1 MAKKQLNIILGVD
14 VGALERSLKG
24 VERRLQRFASNIQSI
39 GRELTTS
46 VTVPL
51 AGLGAASLKAF
62 GDIEKLEKG
71 MTAITGSAEA
81 AEKELAR
88 LRTIAEQPGLAFE
101 QAVKGSI
108 QLQAVGFSADAAA
121 QSLEGLAKVVAL
133 TGGSAQELDVVVRQ
147 LTQINSKG
155 RILAEDLLVI
165 QENAPAI
172 GLALQKAFGTQNVEA
187 IRESGI
193 STGEFT
199 KRLIEAID
207 TLPEFQNVTGG
218 VANAFDNFRNN
229 VKFALAE
236 LGRSINEVVNIE
248 AVFQKVNAALN
259 NAVEFFKSLTPEARK
274 FVVVTAAIVA
284 GIGPV
289 LLLIGKFI
297 ALGGA
302 MAGTLKTLTNVA
314 SGLGSVFAFLTS
326 PIGLTIAA
334 VVALV
339 AGVVALYNRF
349 EDVRK
354 IINGLVDFFY
364 EFYEILKDLVKPIAQ
379 VAKGLFNA
387 SQLNFKQAAANLA
400 GAFTG
405 EVPSVTEAGVRL
417 GAAFTKGFNDSSN
430 RLEGVVEGLKNKIFS
445 QTKDIQNEFANATF
459 PTGGGF
465 PGGGS
470 TGGTGGSRRTGIT
483 DTSIIDVPVDFIP
496 EDVFK
501 VDELEQ
507 QAQRVQAVLDNY
519 RNGLQLATDSAKV
532 FGTEGNDLLQVKL
545 DFTRQAL
552 QGAID
557 QFGPYSEAVKI
568 LKADYVALTEQIAV
582 FNEQQQ
588 QQANQ
593 LAAVTALVQS
603 TLTPALTGFFTA
615 LADGS
620 KNAFG
625 AFVDGFKKAIV
636 ELLKR
641 LAIALAQAIAV
652 AIVLSIIFPGSTA
665 GGGSTF
671 GAKLGSLFKQFSGI
685 PGLAS
690 GGIVPPGY
698 PNDTFPARLT
708 SGEAVIPLDKLDQ
721 MGGGG
726 NVFIPNL
733 TIKGQDFVIA
743 FEKAKASYNR
753 IS

>member
-24 VERRLQRFASNIQSI
+24 VERRLQRFASNIQNI

-259 NAVEFFKSLTPEARK
+259 NAVDFFKSLTPEARK
-274 FVVVTAAIVA
+274 FIIVTAAIVA

-289 LLLIGKFI
+289 LFGLGKLI
-297 ALGGA
+297 ALGPALIG
-302 MAGTLKTLTNVA
+302 LFRNLIPLV

-339 AGVVALYNRF
+339 AGVAALYNRF
-349 EDVRK
+349 ENVRR
-354 IINGLVDFFY
+354 IINGVIDFFI
-364 EFYEILKDLVKPIAQ
+364 EFYQILKDIAKPIANIASGL
-379 VAKGLFNA
+379 AKAFNRD
-387 SQLNFKQAAANLA
+387 FA
-400 GAFTG
+400 GAAQSISAAFNS
-405 EVPSVTEAGVRL
+405 EVPSIAEAGVRL
-417 GAAFTKGFNDSSN
+417 GTAFAGGFNDTSN
-430 RLEGVVEGLKNKIFS
+430 RLTDGIESLKARIFS
-445 QTKDIQNEFANATF
+445 TTKEVQQELGATF

-470 TGGTGGSRRTGIT
+470 TGGAGSSRRTGIA

-496 EDVFK
+496 EDVFR

-552 QGAID
+552 QSAID
-557 QFGPYSEAVKI
+557 QSGQYSEAVKI
-568 LKADYVALTEQIAV
+568 LKSEYVALTEQIAV

-652 AIVLSIIFPGSTA
+652 AIVLSIIFPSSTA

>member
-71 MTAITGSAEA
+71 MQAIVGPTGDAS
-81 AEKELAR
+81 KELAR

-121 QSLEGLAKVVAL
+121 QSLDGLAKVVAV
-133 TGGSAQELDVVVRQ
+133 TGGTADNLDAVVRQ

-172 GLALQKAFGTQNVEA
+172 GLALEKAFGTQNAEG
-187 IRESGI
+187 IRELGI
-193 STGEFT
+193 STGEFSQ
-199 KRLIEAID
+199 RLIEAIPQVE
-207 TLPEFQNVTGG
+207 TFQNVTGG

-236 LGRSINEVVNIE
+236 LGRSINEVINIE
-248 AVFQKVNAALN
+248 AIFQKVNAALN

-289 LLLIGKFI
+289 LLLIGKFV

-302 MAGTLKTLTNVA
+302 MASTLKLLVQTAGN
-314 SGLGSVFAFLTS
+314 LGGAFAFLTS

-334 VVALV
+334 IVGAVA
-339 AGVVALYNRF
+339 AMTALYNSSENTR
-349 EDVRK
+349 RSL
-354 IINGLVDFFY
+354 NGLTDFLIELY
-364 EFYEILKDLVKPIAQ
+364 KVIRDIAKPIADI
-379 VAKGLFNA
+379 AIGLTKAFNRDYAGAAASLSAAFNA
-387 SQLNFKQAAANLA
+387 
-400 GAFTG
+400 
-405 EVPSVTEAGVRL
+405 EVPSITEVGVRL
-417 GAAFTKGFNDSSN
+417 GTAFAGGFNDTSN
-430 RLEGVVEGLKNKIFS
+430 RLADGIESLKARIFS
-445 QTKDIQNEFANATF
+445 TTKEVQQELASTF

-470 TGGTGGSRRTGIT
+470 TGGAAIADADFVVPEPDIDFDLSEKLTIDEAAVISPLQKYILAIDRATQSAELFGATGG
-483 DTSIIDVPVDFIP
+483 
-496 EDVFK
+496 
-501 VDELEQ
+501 
-507 QAQRVQAVLDNY
+507 
-519 RNGLQLATDSAKV
+519 
-532 FGTEGNDLLQVKL
+532 DLLNEKL
-545 DFTRQAL
+545 NITRQSIQDLLSNGYSPQSAAIQDLIAQYGAL
-552 QGAID
+552 SQ
-557 QFGPYSEAVKI
+557 E
-568 LKADYVALTEQIAV
+568 
-582 FNEQQQ
+582 
-588 QQANQ
+588 
-593 LAAVTALVQS
+593 LAALIEEQEIQEERLKEVQKIVGTIGAGLDS
-603 TLTPALTGFFTA
+603 FFTA
-615 LADGS
+615 LIDGS
-620 KNAFG
+620 KDAFG
-625 AFVDGFKKAIV
+625 SFVDGFKKAIAD
-636 ELLKR
+636 LLKR
-641 LAIALAQAIAV
+641 LAIVLIQAV
-652 AIVLSIIFPGSTA
+652 AVAAVLSLIFPGTAA
-665 GGGSTF
+665 GGSKFT
-671 GAKLGSLFKQFSGI
+671 ANLKNVLGTLGKGI

>member
-71 MTAITGSAEA
+71 MQAIVGPTGDAS
-81 AEKELAR
+81 KELAR

-172 GLALQKAFGTQNVEA
+172 GLALQKAFRTQNVEA

-218 VANAFDNFRNN
+218 VSNAFDNFRNN

-259 NAVEFFKSLTPEARK
+259 NAVDFFKSLTPEARK
-274 FVVVTAAIVA
+274 FIIVTAAIVA

-289 LLLIGKFI
+289 LFGLGKLIAIGPAVIGLFRNLI
-297 ALGGA
+297 PL
-302 MAGTLKTLTNVA
+302 V

-339 AGVVALYNRF
+339 AGVAALYNRF
-349 EDVRK
+349 ENVRR
-354 IINGLVDFFY
+354 IINGVIDFFI
-364 EFYEILKDLVKPIAQ
+364 EFYQILKDIARPIANIASGL
-379 VAKGLFNA
+379 AKAFNRD
-387 SQLNFKQAAANLA
+387 FA
-400 GAFTG
+400 GAAQSISAAFNS
-405 EVPSVTEAGVRL
+405 EVPSIAEAGVRL
-417 GAAFTKGFNDSSN
+417 GTAFAGGFNDTSN
-430 RLEGVVEGLKNKIFS
+430 RLADGIESLKARIFS
-445 QTKDIQNEFANATF
+445 TTKEVQQELGATF

-465 PGGGS
+465 PDGGGA
-470 TGGTGGSRRTGIT
+470 GGAGGSRRTGIT

-552 QGAID
+552 QSAID

-652 AIVLSIIFPGSTA
+652 AIVLSIIFPSSTA

>member
-14 VGALERSLKG
+14 VGALEKSLRG

-187 IRESGI
+187 IRKSGI

-199 KRLIEAID
+199 QRLIEAID

-274 FVVVTAAIVA
+274 FIIVTAAIVA

-289 LLLIGKFI
+289 LFGLGKLV
-297 ALGGA
+297 ALGPAVIG
-302 MAGTLKTLTNVA
+302 LFRNLIPLV

-349 EDVRK
+349 ENVRR
-354 IINGLVDFFY
+354 IINGVIDFFI
-364 EFYEILKDLVKPIAQ
+364 EFYQILKDIARPIANIASGL
-379 VAKGLFNA
+379 AKAFNRDFAGAAQSISAAFNA
-387 SQLNFKQAAANLA
+387 
-400 GAFTG
+400 
-405 EVPSVTEAGVRL
+405 EVPSIAEAGVRL
-417 GAAFTKGFNDSSN
+417 GTAFAGGFNDTSN
-430 RLEGVVEGLKNKIFS
+430 RLADGIESLKARIFS
-445 QTKDIQNEFANATF
+445 TTKEVQQELGATF

-470 TGGTGGSRRTGIT
+470 TGGAGGSRRTGIT

-496 EDVFK
+496 EDVFR

-552 QGAID
+552 QSAID

-603 TLTPALTGFFTA
+603 TLTPALNGFFTA

-652 AIVLSIIFPGSTA
+652 AIVLSIIFPSSTA

>member
-199 KRLIEAID
+199 QRLIEAID

-259 NAVEFFKSLTPEARK
+259 NAVDFFKSLTPEARK
-274 FVVVTAAIVA
+274 FIIVTAAIVA

-289 LLLIGKFI
+289 LFGLGKLIAIGPAVIGLFRNLI
-297 ALGGA
+297 PL
-302 MAGTLKTLTNVA
+302 V

-339 AGVVALYNRF
+339 AGVAALYNRF
-349 EDVRK
+349 ENVRR
-354 IINGLVDFFY
+354 IINGVIDFFI
-364 EFYEILKDLVKPIAQ
+364 EFYQILKDIARPIANIASGL
-379 VAKGLFNA
+379 AKAFNRDFAGAAQSISAAFNA
-387 SQLNFKQAAANLA
+387 
-400 GAFTG
+400 
-405 EVPSVTEAGVRL
+405 EVPSIAEAGVRL
-417 GAAFTKGFNDSSN
+417 GTAFAGGFNDTSN
-430 RLEGVVEGLKNKIFS
+430 RLADGIESLKARIFS
-445 QTKDIQNEFANATF
+445 TTKEVQQELGATF

-470 TGGTGGSRRTGIT
+470 TGGAAIADADFVVPEPDIDFDLSEKLTIDEAVVISPLQKYILAIDRATQSAELFGATGG
-483 DTSIIDVPVDFIP
+483 
-496 EDVFK
+496 
-501 VDELEQ
+501 
-507 QAQRVQAVLDNY
+507 
-519 RNGLQLATDSAKV
+519 
-532 FGTEGNDLLQVKL
+532 DLLNEKL
-545 DFTRQAL
+545 SITRQSIQDLLSNGYSPQSAAIQDLIAQYGAL
-552 QGAID
+552 SQ
-557 QFGPYSEAVKI
+557 E
-568 LKADYVALTEQIAV
+568 
-582 FNEQQQ
+582 
-588 QQANQ
+588 
-593 LAAVTALVQS
+593 LAALIEEQEIQEERLKEVQKIVGTIGAGLDS
-603 TLTPALTGFFTA
+603 FFTA
-615 LADGS
+615 LIDGS
-620 KNAFG
+620 KDAFG
-625 AFVDGFKKAIV
+625 SFVDGFKKAIAD
-636 ELLKR
+636 LLKR
-641 LAIALAQAIAV
+641 LAIVLIQAV
-652 AIVLSIIFPGSTA
+652 AVAAVLSLIFPGTAA
-665 GGGSTF
+665 GGSKFT
-671 GAKLGSLFKQFSGI
+671 ANLKNVLGTLGKGI

-721 MGGGG
+721 MGGGA

>member
-71 MTAITGSAEA
+71 MQAIVGPTGDAS
-81 AEKELAR
+81 KELAR

-248 AVFQKVNAALN
+248 AIFQKVNAALN

-289 LLLIGKFI
+289 LFGLGKLI
-297 ALGGA
+297 ALGPAVIG
-302 MAGTLKTLTNVA
+302 LFRNLIPLV

-339 AGVVALYNRF
+339 AGVAALYNRF
-349 EDVRK
+349 ENVRR
-354 IINGLVDFFY
+354 IINGVIDFFI
-364 EFYEILKDLVKPIAQ
+364 EFYQILKDIARPIANIASGL
-379 VAKGLFNA
+379 AKAFNRD
-387 SQLNFKQAAANLA
+387 FA
-400 GAFTG
+400 GAAQSISAAFNS
-405 EVPSVTEAGVRL
+405 EVPSIAEAGVRL
-417 GAAFTKGFNDSSN
+417 GTAFAGGFNDTSN
-430 RLEGVVEGLKNKIFS
+430 RLADGIESLKARIFS
-445 QTKDIQNEFANATF
+445 TTKEVQQELTSTF

-470 TGGTGGSRRTGIT
+470 TGGAGSSRRTGIT

-496 EDVFK
+496 EDVFR

-552 QGAID
+552 QSAID
-557 QFGPYSEAVKI
+557 QFGPYAGVVQT

-652 AIVLSIIFPGSTA
+652 AIVLSIIFPSSTA